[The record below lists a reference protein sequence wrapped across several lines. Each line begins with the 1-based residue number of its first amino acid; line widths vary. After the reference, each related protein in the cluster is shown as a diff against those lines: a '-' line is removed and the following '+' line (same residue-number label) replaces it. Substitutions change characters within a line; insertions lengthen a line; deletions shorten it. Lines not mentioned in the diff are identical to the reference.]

1 MIRYGLIGTG
11 TAAGTHARELAAVSG
26 ARLVAV
32 QARDPSRA
40 AEFVA
45 LHAALHPGLR
55 ACDSLQD
62 LVEAPDV
69 DAVIITT
76 PNAAHLEPALAATA
90 AGKHV
95 VLEKPIEVTRARAQ
109 AIVDACATAGVRLFL
124 VYQRRHAEAT
134 ERARADLVAGL
145 YGDVVLVN
153 IVDNEY
159 RTPAYYADNTW
170 RGRWESEGGGCVTT
184 QSTHMLDLAQ
194 YLLGPVTA
202 VTALCRTRFHAI
214 VTEDAA
220 AALLEFA
227 SGAIG
232 TFTSSTAAYPGQRHL
247 VTISGT
253 RGSIA
258 FNAEHDQITLRCTQD
273 DAVRDV
279 TVLPD
284 GFSFRDPVEPRNYPT
299 HAHRRLLEGITADLS
314 GGPAAAA
321 SLGDPMAALRVIE
334 AIYASSAQ
342 GRRVAIG

>member
-11 TAAGTHARELAAVSG
+11 TAAGTHARELAAVPD

-32 QARDPSRA
+32 QARDPARA
-40 AEFVA
+40 TEFVA
-45 LHAALHPGLR
+45 RHAALHPGLR
-55 ACDSLQD
+55 VCETLQD
-62 LVEAPDV
+62 LVAAPDV

-76 PNAAHLEPALAATA
+76 PNAAHLEPALAAAA

-95 VLEKPIEVTRARAQ
+95 VLEKPIEVTPERAQ
-109 AIVDACATAGVRLFL
+109 AIVDACAAAGVRLFL

-134 ERARADLVAGL
+134 ERARADLAAGH

-159 RTPAYYADNTW
+159 RTPAYYADNSW
-170 RGRWESEGGGCVTT
+170 RGRRASEGGGCVTT

-194 YLLGPVTA
+194 YLLGPITA

-214 VTEDAA
+214 ETEDTA

-232 TFTSSTAAYPGQRHL
+232 TFSSSTAAYPGQRHL

-253 RGSIA
+253 RGSIV

-273 DAVRDV
+273 DAANDI
-279 TVLPD
+279 TALPD
-284 GFSFRDPVEPRNYPT
+284 GFSFRDPVEPRDYPT
-299 HAHRRLLEGITADLS
+299 HAHRRLLEGITAELL
-314 GGPAAAA
+314 GGPVSPAAT
-321 SLGDPMAALRVIE
+321 GDPMAALRVIE
-334 AIYASSAQ
+334 ALYASAAQ
-342 GRRVAIG
+342 GCRVALG